1 MQYHEESRQR
11 VLPAANRPRPTNGA
25 AAVLDRM
32 TRTLTPAALACCACF
47 ATPALADVAYMELDS
62 PIIERDATGGGL
74 FGDADTRTLRQAIAS
89 VRGLAEDDDIE
100 GLVLRVRP
108 GFGMNSA
115 QLDEFGDELAAFRAS
130 GKPVH
135 VFSDNYGPLEVLLA
149 SYADEAILQQ
159 GGSVMGPRVYM
170 EEMFLADAM
179 ARVGLEP
186 SFVQVGDYKGASEMM
201 ANSEP
206 SEAWEEN
213 ISGLLDSMYANLIE
227 RVADGFE
234 LDEAGAERA
243 LAETFWADGA
253 RAKRVGVI
261 DAEIDRMD
269 LRAHLEKRYGEGF
282 SFERGVWVQR
292 GPDMPDFEAMNPFQA
307 FSTLMTMLSNEGQQR
322 ATERETIA
330 LVYVD
335 GAIVD
340 GESTQGGLLGGA
352 SVGAVTIREALA
364 EAERDDNIKGVV
376 LRIDSPGGS
385 ATASE
390 VIWQGVRRVVD
401 AGKPVWVS
409 VGSMAA
415 SGGYYIAVAGDRVY
429 VTDNSIVGSIGV
441 VGGKIAMGG
450 LYEKLDVNVVP
461 RARGP
466 MANMLSSLEP
476 WDTAQ
481 SAMIRQRMTETYDL
495 FVSRVRSGR
504 QGIDISKTAE
514 GRLFMG
520 DQAIALG
527 MADAVGG
534 VEVALADLAGQL
546 GLAEG
551 SYDVFEYPEPMTFEE
566 LLSSAIPFAAAPEM
580 AAKPVLAG
588 ALREVLGEEAW
599 SKVGT
604 AARAMLELRNQPVVL
619 TSPRVLIER

>member
-1 MQYHEESRQR
+1 M
-11 VLPAANRPRPTNGA
+11 
-25 AAVLDRM
+25 LDRIA
-32 TRTLTPAALACCACF
+32 RTLTPAVLVSAALCA
-47 ATPALADVAYMELDS
+47 APAHADVAYMELDS
-62 PIIERDATGGGL
+62 PMIERDATGGGL
-74 FGDADTRTLRQAIAS
+74 FGDTDTRTLRQAIES
-89 VRGLAEDDDIE
+89 VRRLAQNDGIE
-100 GLVLRVRP
+100 GLVLRLRP

-115 QLDEFGDELAAFRAS
+115 QLDEFGEELEAFRDA

-159 GGSVMGPRVYM
+159 GGSVMGPRIYM

-213 ISGLLDSMYANLIE
+213 ISGLLDAMYANLLE
-227 RVADGFE
+227 RVSVGFD

-243 LAETFWADGA
+243 LAETFWADGD
-253 RAKRVGVI
+253 RAKSVGVI

-292 GPDMPDFEAMNPFQA
+292 GPGAPDFESMNPFQA
-307 FSTLMTMLSNEGQQR
+307 FSTLMTMLSAEGQER
-322 ATERETIA
+322 TTERDTIA

-340 GESTQGGLLGGA
+340 GESTQGGLFGGA
-352 SVGAVTIREALA
+352 SVGSVTIREALA
-364 EAERDDNIKGVV
+364 EAERDGNIKGVV

-390 VIWQGVRRVVD
+390 AIWQGVRRVAE

-429 VTDNSIVGSIGV
+429 VTESSIVGSIGV

-466 MANMLSSLEP
+466 LAGMLSSLEP
-476 WDTAQ
+476 WDDAQ
-481 SAMIRQRMTETYDL
+481 SAMVRERMTETYDL
-495 FVSRVRSGR
+495 FVQRVRSGR
-504 QGIDISKTAE
+504 GGIDISKTAE
-514 GRLFMG
+514 GRLFVG
-520 DQAIALG
+520 DQAIDLR
-527 MADAVGG
+527 MADAMGG
-534 VEVALADLAGQL
+534 VEDALTDLATEL
-546 GLAEG
+546 GLADG
-551 SYDVFEYPEPMTFEE
+551 AYDVFEYPEPMTFEE
-566 LLSSAIPFAAAPEM
+566 LLQSAIPFAAAPEM
-580 AAKPVLAG
+580 AAEPVLAG
-588 ALREVLGEEAW
+588 ALRELLGDAAW
-599 SKVGT
+599 EKVGD